1 MSAPALA
8 TSVIDS
14 AMPPALAK
22 YIATRD
28 RRIEKTRS
36 WDRRAMSG
44 IWLDL
49 MRNKSVKVGGRATC
63 GTSADPSWAQ
73 FVAWG
78 EIVKKAKSLGYVIR
92 VAPIK
97 QKNRWA
103 TNSGGFWDEN
113 EYVLESTP

>member
-44 IWLDL
+44 IWRDL
-49 MRNKSVKVGGRATC
+49 MRNKSV
-63 GTSADPSWAQ
+63 
-73 FVAWG
+73 
-78 EIVKKAKSLGYVIR
+78 
-92 VAPIK
+92 
-97 QKNRWA
+97 
-103 TNSGGFWDEN
+103 
-113 EYVLESTP
+113 